1 MPADP
6 PFIPPIRARGLD
18 GRAYD
23 LPEDLAGERNLLAIA
38 FHRHQQADV
47 DTWLPDL
54 VAAEREHPDLRA
66 YEIPTISRRWAPA
79 RRLIDGGMVAGIPD
93 PAARARTLTAYTD
106 VGRVTRALG
115 LAGTDDI
122 ALVLCDRSGAV
133 AWMAEGPRNGAAAE
147 ALAAALALPL
157 ARD

>member
-1 MPADP
+1 MTGGPRVPAID
-6 PFIPPIRARGLD
+6 ARGLD
-18 GRAYD
+18 GRAWSVPAD
-23 LPEDLAGERNLLAIA
+23 LEGERNLVAFA

-47 DTWLPDL
+47 DTWIPDL
-54 VAAEREHPDLRA
+54 EAAAASDPAVRA

-79 RRLIDGGMVAGIPD
+79 RRFIDGGMVAGIPD

-122 ALVLCDRSGAV
+122 AIVLCDRSGAV

>member
-1 MPADP
+1 MTGGPRVPAID
-6 PFIPPIRARGLD
+6 ARGLD
-18 GRAYD
+18 GRAWSVPAD
-23 LPEDLAGERNLLAIA
+23 LEGERNLVAFA

-47 DTWLPDL
+47 DTWIPDL
-54 VAAEREHPDLRA
+54 EAAAASDPAVRA

-79 RRLIDGGMVAGIPD
+79 RRFIDGGMVAGIPD
-93 PAARARTLTAYTD
+93 PAARARTLTAYTE

-122 ALVLCDRSGAV
+122 AIVLCDRSGAV